1 MIDRTIL
8 IIDDDANLLQLASLI
23 FKKTGAKVVMAHDG
37 LGDLSEFF
45 THHPNQIILDVII
58 SGQPR
63 AGP

>member
-8 IIDDDANLLQLASLI
+8 IIDDDAKLLELASPI
-23 FKKTGAKVVMAHDG
+23 FKKAGARVVMAHDG
-37 LGDLSEFF
+37 FGGLSEFF
-45 THHPNQIILDVII
+45 AHHPNQIILDVII